1 MRMDTG
7 LMPGLLSGMVRREGK
22 RLIRQVSPQARS
34 SIVREREQ
42 HALLEAGFKPVEED
56 GLLWK
61 KDSIY
66 YGWEA
71 ALQQAASLFHQR
83 YGHAVYDHHLPKAAV
98 EKSEAV

>member
-1 MRMDTG
+1 MDAG
-7 LMPGLLSGMVRREGK
+7 LMAGLLSGMVRPEGE
-22 RLIRQVSPQARS
+22 RLVRKVSLQARS

-66 YGWEA
+66 YGWKA
-71 ALQQAASLFHQR
+71 ALQQAESAFYQR